1 MFLRAGHLLGFLVS
15 RPGFSQ
21 VQGGFLRLVKLVAI
35 DLDDTLL
42 DSGLKI
48 ADKCLQAISEVQQ
61 RGILVTLATGRMYR
75 SALPYAR
82 QLKVDVPL
90 ITYQGGLVKNSLSE
104 EILYF
109 RPLPPVPAAEVIRF
123 FRNNGIHYHSYR
135 DDELCMESLTEEGR
149 YYERLSGIKAVIVDD
164 LVSVCNS
171 GGAMKIMAVTDDK
184 KLLLSMERELQD
196 RYGET
201 LNITRSKPF
210 FLEVMA
216 REANKADALRVV
228 AAHYQINRDQ
238 VMAIGDS
245 YNDIAMLEWAGVGV
259 AMGNAWEAVKE
270 AADFVTCSNDEDGVA
285 EALRKY
291 VL

>member
-1 MFLRAGHLLGFLVS
+1 MI
-15 RPGFSQ
+15 
-21 VQGGFLRLVKLVAI
+21 KLVAI

-48 ADKCLQAISEVQQ
+48 ADNCLRAISEVQQ

-82 QLKVDVPL
+82 QMKVDIPL
-90 ITYQGGLVKNSLSE
+90 ITYQGGLVKNSRSE
-104 EILYF
+104 EIIYYH
-109 RPLPPVPAAEVIRF
+109 PLPAAAAAEVIRY
-123 FRNNGIHYHSYR
+123 FRNKGVHYHSYQ
-135 DDELCMESLTEEGR
+135 DDQLVMERLDEEGV
-149 YYERLSGIKAVIVDD
+149 YYEKLSGIKAVIVDD
-164 LVSVCNS
+164 LLTVADS
-171 GGAMKIMAVTDDK
+171 GKAMKIMAVSQDK
-184 KLLLSMERELQD
+184 KLLLSMERELKD
-196 RYGET
+196 CYGEK
-201 LNITRSKPF
+201 LNITLSKPF
-210 FLEVMA
+210 FLEVMV

-228 AAHYQINRDQ
+228 ASHYQVSRAE

-245 YNDIAMLEWAGVGV
+245 YNDLEMLEWAGVGV

-285 EALRKY
+285 EALRRY

>member
-1 MFLRAGHLLGFLVS
+1 
-15 RPGFSQ
+15 
-21 VQGGFLRLVKLVAI
+21 VAI

-48 ADKCLQAISEVQQ
+48 ADNCLRAISEVQQ

-82 QLKVDVPL
+82 QIKVDIPL
-90 ITYQGGLVKNSLSE
+90 ITYQGGLVKNSRSQE
-104 EILYF
+104 VIYY
-109 RPLPPVPAAEVIRF
+109 RPLPSAPAAEVVRF
-123 FRNNGIHYHSYR
+123 FRSKRVHYHSYLE
-135 DDELCMESLTEEGR
+135 DQLMMETLTEEGL
-149 YYERLSGIKAVIVDD
+149 YYESLSGIKAVMVDD
-164 LVSVCNS
+164 LVTVAGS
-171 GGAMKIMAVTDDK
+171 GDAMKIMAVTEDR
-184 KLLLSMERELQD
+184 KLLLSMERELKD
-196 RYGET
+196 RYGEK

-228 AAHYQINRDQ
+228 ASHYHVSRAE

-245 YNDIAMLEWAGVGV
+245 YNDLEMLEWAGVGV

-270 AADFVTCSNDEDGVA
+270 AADFVTRSNDEDGVA

-291 VL
+291 IL

>member
-1 MFLRAGHLLGFLVS
+1 
-15 RPGFSQ
+15 
-21 VQGGFLRLVKLVAI
+21 LVKLVAI

-48 ADKCLQAISEVQQ
+48 ADNCLQAINEVQQ
-61 RGILVTLATGRMYR
+61 QGILVTLATGRMYR

-90 ITYQGGLVKNSLSE
+90 ITYQGGLVKNSRSE
-104 EILYF
+104 EIIYY
-109 RPLPPVPAAEVIRF
+109 RPLPAKPAMEVIQF
-123 FRNNGIHYHSYR
+123 FRDNGVHYHTYR
-135 DDELCMESLTEEGR
+135 DDNLIMEMLTEEGR
-149 YYERLSGIKAVIVDD
+149 YYESLSGIKAEIVDD
-164 LVSVCNS
+164 LVPIAGS
-171 GGAMKIMAVTDDK
+171 GDAMKIMAVTEDK
-184 KLLLSMERELQD
+184 KHLLTMERELKD

-228 AAHYQINRDQ
+228 AAHYHIDRNE

-245 YNDIAMLEWAGVGV
+245 YNDIEMLEWAGVGV
-259 AMGNAWEAVKE
+259 AMGNAWEVVKE
-270 AADFVTCSNDEDGVA
+270 AADHVTRSNDEDGVA
-285 EALRKY
+285 EALRRY

>member
-1 MFLRAGHLLGFLVS
+1 
-15 RPGFSQ
+15 
-21 VQGGFLRLVKLVAI
+21 VAI

-48 ADKCLQAISEVQQ
+48 ADNCLQAINEVQQ
-61 RGILVTLATGRMYR
+61 HGILVTLATGRMYR

-82 QLKVDVPL
+82 QIKVDVPL
-90 ITYQGGLVKNSLSE
+90 ITYQGGLVKNSRSE
-104 EILYF
+104 EIIYY
-109 RPLPPVPAAEVIRF
+109 RPLPVMPAMEVIQF
-123 FRNNGIHYHSYR
+123 FRDNGIHYHTYW
-135 DDELCMESLTEEGR
+135 DDKLMMEMRTEEGQ
-149 YYERLSGIKAVIVDD
+149 YYESLSGIKAEIVDD
-164 LVSVCNS
+164 LLPIVGS
-171 GGAMKIMAVTDDK
+171 GDAMKIMAVTEDK
-184 KLLLSMERELQD
+184 KHLLSMERELKD
-196 RYGET
+196 RYGEN

-228 AAHYQINRDQ
+228 AAHYRIDRNE

-245 YNDIAMLEWAGVGV
+245 YNDIEMLEWAGVGV

-270 AADFVTCSNDEDGVA
+270 AANYVTRSNDEDGVA
-285 EALRKY
+285 EALRRY

>member
-1 MFLRAGHLLGFLVS
+1 M
-15 RPGFSQ
+15 
-21 VQGGFLRLVKLVAI
+21 VKLVAI

-48 ADKCLQAISEVQQ
+48 ADNCLQAISEVQQ

-82 QLKVDVPL
+82 QIKVDVPL

-104 EILYF
+104 EIIYY
-109 RPLPPVPAAEVIRF
+109 RPLPPAPAVEVIQF
-123 FRNNGIHYHSYR
+123 FRDNGIHYHSYLH
-135 DDELCMESLTEEGR
+135 DQLMMEALSEEGL
-149 YYERLSGIKAVIVDD
+149 YYESLSGIKATMVDD
-164 LVSVCNS
+164 LVAVVSS
-171 GGAMKIMAVTDDK
+171 GDAMKIMAVTEDK
-184 KLLLSMERELQD
+184 KLLLAMERELKD

-201 LNITRSKPF
+201 LNITRSKPY

-228 AAHYQINRDQ
+228 AAHYQVSRTE

-245 YNDIAMLEWAGVGV
+245 YNDLEMLEWAGVGV

-270 AADFVTCSNDEDGVA
+270 AADFVTRSNDEDGVA

-291 VL
+291 IL